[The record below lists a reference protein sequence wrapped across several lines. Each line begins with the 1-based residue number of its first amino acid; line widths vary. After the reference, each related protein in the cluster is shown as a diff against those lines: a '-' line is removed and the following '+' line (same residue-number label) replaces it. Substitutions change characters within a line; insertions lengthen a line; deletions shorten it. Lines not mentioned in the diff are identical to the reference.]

1 MSYPVFRRRKKVINP
16 RYQLQSAFSWAI
28 SLFVYSLILGFII
41 FYPLSQELYFAVT
54 AAEKARISELIMTLH
69 KRIWPAVF
77 MVSVLVWLQ
86 VILVSHRVAGPVY
99 RLEKDVEELLNGN
112 FSGRMK
118 LRRSDQFANELE
130 RTFNGL
136 AGYLEEAKKGD
147 ERLHADI
154 RAKLEAVQ
162 SSLKTMDRGALEEA
176 QKTLSGIVRELKTH
190 LDAFTAATR
199 RG

>member
-112 FSGRMK
+112 LSRRMK

-162 SSLKTMDRGALEEA
+162 
-176 QKTLSGIVRELKTH
+176 
-190 LDAFTAATR
+190 
-199 RG
+199 